1 MGFLD
6 DGTVP
11 SGKRYLHPL
20 AANDDPD
27 QYVTDDEWNG
37 LMQDILDLRT
47 GLIAADQF
55 AFTPQSS
62 MPAAH
67 SDGGQIY
74 RLWVKTSDKTLHY
87 YDGTTDH
94 DITAGGG
101 GSGNATL
108 AKQRYTVT
116 GSEGTDFMVTLSV
129 AQSDDLYAVIPLQV
143 KGTAA
148 VFIECPDDSGGDRTT
163 TQFRVLLSAGLTS
176 GDKID
181 FLVIR

>member
-11 SGKRYLHPL
+11 DGKRYLHPL
-20 AANDDPD
+20 ATTDDPD
-27 QYVTDDEWNG
+27 QYVTDEEWNA
-37 LMQDILDLRT
+37 LMQSILDLRT
-47 GLIAADQF
+47 GLIAADQI
-55 AFTPQSS
+55 AFTPQASR
-62 MPAAH
+62 PAVH
-67 SDGGQIY
+67 SNGGQSY
-74 RLWVKTSDKTLHY
+74 RLWVQTSDKTLHY

-94 DITAGGG
+94 DITAGG
-101 GSGNATL
+101 SGNAQL
-108 AKQRYTVT
+108 AKQRYTAT

-143 KGTAA
+143 KGSSV
-148 VFIECPDDSGGDRTT
+148 VFIECPDDAGGDRTT
-163 TQFRVLLSAGLTS
+163 TQFRVLLSGALTA